1 MEQKSISP
9 DVIRS
14 VMGFV
19 SWNPMQEKMMATFPE
34 KKDIILLSPT
44 GSGKTLGFLLP
55 LLSRLSTTS
64 AQIQALILAPSRELA
79 LQIEAVFKGMK
90 TPFKVNCFY
99 GGHAFRMEK
108 NSLSVPPAVLIGTP
122 GRIADHLEKG
132 TIDPASIH
140 TLIFDEFDKSLEYGF
155 SKEMEYILRALHG
168 LDKKVLTSATRAIE
182 VPEFVDLNQPITLNF
197 LEKVN
202 AAAGLKV
209 KIVSS
214 EDNDKLDILQ
224 DLLYTLGDEPAIVF
238 CNHRDAVERI
248 AGHLKRF
255 KIVCEIFHG
264 KLDQDE
270 RECALFKFKNGSCNV
285 LVTTDLAARGLDIS
299 SIKHIV
305 HYQMPLSEEAFV
317 HRNGR
322 TARMGKEGTAYLLM
336 NKLDKKPAY
345 IPHTTTIWNATDE
358 RQPITE
364 PAWRTI
370 KIGRG
375 KKDKISKID
384 VVGLLTKV
392 GQLQKEQVGLIEVKD
407 FYCLVAVQRDVTKA
421 LLDRLQ
427 GAKIKNI
434 TTKVGFV

>member
-1 MEQKSISP
+1 MEKKNVAP
-9 DVIRS
+9 DAIRS

-55 LLSRLSTTS
+55 LLSRLTVNTS
-64 AQIQALILAPSRELA
+64 HVQSLILAPSRELA

-108 NSLSVPPAVLIGTP
+108 NSLTMPPSVLIGTP

-132 TIDPASIH
+132 TFDPSHIQ
-140 TLIFDEFDKSLEYGF
+140 TIIFDEFDKSLEYGF
-155 SKEMEYILRALHG
+155 SKEMEFILRTLKG
-168 LDKKVLTSATRAIE
+168 VDKRVLTSATRAIE
-182 VPEFVDLNQPITLNF
+182 VPDFVRMNDPITLNF
-197 LEKVN
+197 IEKVN
-202 AAAGLKV
+202 ISAGLKV
-209 KIVSS
+209 KIVPS
-214 EDNDKLDILQ
+214 EDADKLGVLH
-224 DLLYTLGDEPAIVF
+224 DLLSSFGGDASIIF

-248 AGHLKRF
+248 AGHLQRY
-255 KIVCEIFHG
+255 KITTEIFHG

-270 RECALFKFKNGSCNV
+270 RECALFKFKNGSAHV

-322 TARMGKEGTAYLLM
+322 TARMGKEGTAYMLL
-336 NKLDKKPAY
+336 NKVDKKPTY
-345 IPHTTTIWNATDE
+345 IPHTTTVWSAPSE
-358 RQPITE
+358 RAEIPVST
-364 PAWRTI
+364 WRTI

-375 KKDKISKID
+375 KKDKVSKID
-384 VVGLLTKV
+384 VMGLLTKV
-392 GQLQKEQVGLIEVKD
+392 GELNKDQVGLIEVKD
-407 FYCLVAVQRDVTKA
+407 FYCLVAVHRDELNA
-421 LLDRLQ
+421 LLQRLQ
-427 GAKIKNI
+427 NVKIKNI
-434 TTKVGFV
+434 NTKVSAV

>member
-1 MEQKSISP
+1 MEKKNVAT
-9 DVIRS
+9 DAIRS
-14 VMGFV
+14 AMGFV

-55 LLSRLSTTS
+55 LLSRLTVQTS
-64 AQIQALILAPSRELA
+64 HVQSLILAPSRELA

-108 NSLSVPPAVLIGTP
+108 NSLTMPPSVLIGTP

-132 TIDPASIH
+132 TFDPSHIATI
-140 TLIFDEFDKSLEYGF
+140 IFDEFDKCLEYGF
-155 SKEMEYILRALHG
+155 GKEMEFILRSLKG
-168 LDKKVLTSATRAIE
+168 VDQRVLTSATRAIE
-182 VPEFVDLNQPITLNF
+182 VPEFVRLNNPITLNF
-197 LEKVN
+197 IEKVN
-202 AAAGLKV
+202 IAAGLKV
-209 KIVSS
+209 KIVPS
-214 EDNDKLDILQ
+214 EDADKLGVLHE
-224 DLLYTLGDEPAIVF
+224 LLNTFGGEAAIIF

-248 AGHLKRF
+248 AGHLQRY
-255 KIVCEIFHG
+255 KITTETFHG

-270 RECALFKFKNGSCNV
+270 RECALFKFKNGSSNV

-322 TARMGKEGTAYLLM
+322 TARMGKEGTAYMLL
-336 NKLDKKPAY
+336 NKVDKKPPY
-345 IPHTTTIWNATDE
+345 IPHTTTVWTATS
-358 RQPITE
+358 E
-364 PAWRTI
+364 PSEVPAPSYRTI

-375 KKDKISKID
+375 KKDKVSKID
-384 VVGLLTKV
+384 VMGLLTKV
-392 GQLQKEQVGLIEVKD
+392 GQLHKDQVGLIEVKD
-407 FYCLVAVQRDVTKA
+407 FYCLVAVHRDQTAA
-421 LLDRLQ
+421 LLLRLQ
-427 GAKIKNI
+427 GVKIKNMN
-434 TTKVGFV
+434 TKVSAV

>member
-1 MEQKSISP
+1 MEKKHISP
-9 DVIRS
+9 DAIRS

-19 SWNPMQEKMMATFPE
+19 SWNPMQEKMLATFPE

-55 LLSRLSTTS
+55 LLSRLSTS
-64 AQIQALILAPSRELA
+64 SNHIQALILAPSRELA

-108 NSLSVPPAVLIGTP
+108 NSLTAPPAVLIGTP

-132 TIDPASIH
+132 TFDPHFIQ
-140 TLIFDEFDKSLEYGF
+140 TIIFDEFDKSLEYGF
-155 SKEMEYILRALHG
+155 SKEMEYILKALSG
-168 LDKKVLTSATRAIE
+168 IDKRVLTSATRAIE
-182 VPEFVDLNQPITLNF
+182 VPDFVALRQPITINF

-202 AAAGLKV
+202 TSAGLKV
-209 KIVSS
+209 KIVHS
-214 EDNDKLDILQ
+214 EDNDKLDVLY
-224 DLLYTLGDEPAIVF
+224 DLLHTFENEPSIVF
-238 CNHRDAVERI
+238 CNHRDAVDRI
-248 AGHLKRF
+248 AGHLQRF
-255 KIVCEIFHG
+255 KIVCETFHG

-270 RECALFKFKNGSCNV
+270 RECALFKFKNGSSNV

-336 NKLDKKPAY
+336 NKVDKKPTY
-345 IPHTTTIWNATDE
+345 IPHTTSTWNAPTQHSE
-358 RQPITE
+358 I
-364 PAWRTI
+364 PAPSWRTI

-375 KKDKISKID
+375 KKDKVSKID

-392 GQLQKEQVGLIEVKD
+392 GQLHKEQVGLIEVKD
-407 FYCLVAVQRDVTKA
+407 FYCLVAVESSAAATVLK
-421 LLDRLQ
+421 RLQ

-434 TTKVGFV
+434 NTKVGVV

>member
-1 MEQKSISP
+1 
-9 DVIRS
+9 
-14 VMGFV
+14 MGFV

-55 LLSRLSTTS
+55 LLSRLTFPS
-64 AQIQALILAPSRELA
+64 QQVQCLILAPSRELA

-90 TPFKVNCFY
+90 THHKVNCFY

-108 NSLSVPPAVLIGTP
+108 NSLTMPPAVLIGTP

-132 TIDPASIH
+132 TFDPSTIQ

-155 SKEMEYILRALHG
+155 GKEMEYIIRTLTQVNKR
-168 LDKKVLTSATRAIE
+168 VLTSATRAID
-182 VPEFVDLNQPITLNF
+182 VPEFVGLNNPITINF

-202 AAAGLKV
+202 ASAGLKV
-209 KIVSS
+209 KIVHS
-214 EDNDKLDILQ
+214 EENDKLEVLH
-224 DLLYTLGDEPAIVF
+224 DLLSTFEDDAAIVF

-248 AGHLKRF
+248 AGHLQRN
-255 KIVCEIFHG
+255 KIIAEIFHG

-270 RECALFKFKNGSCNV
+270 RECALFKFKNGSSNV

-322 TARMGKEGTAYLLM
+322 TARMGKEGTAYMLL
-336 NKLDKKPAY
+336 NKVDKKPSY
-345 IPHTTTIWNATDE
+345 IPHTTTVWNAPNKREDL
-358 RQPITE
+358 PI

-375 KKDKISKID
+375 KKDKVSKID

-392 GQLQKEQVGLIEVKD
+392 GELTKEQVGLIEVKD
-407 FYCLVAVQRDVTKA
+407 FYCLVAVHRDEVSA
-421 LLDRLQ
+421 LLKRLN
-427 GAKIKNI
+427 GVKIKNMN
-434 TTKVGFV
+434 TKVGVV

>member
-1 MEQKSISP
+1 MDKKNV
-9 DVIRS
+9 DTDAIRS

-55 LLSRLSTTS
+55 LLSRLT
-64 AQIQALILAPSRELA
+64 IQTPHVQSLILAPSRELA

-108 NSLSVPPAVLIGTP
+108 NSLTSPPSVLIGTP

-132 TIDPASIH
+132 TLDPNHIR
-140 TLIFDEFDKSLEYGF
+140 TLIFDEFDKCLEYGF
-155 SKEMEYILRALHG
+155 SKEMEYIVRCLNG
-168 LDKKVLTSATRAIE
+168 VDKRVLTSATRAIE
-182 VPEFVDLNQPITLNF
+182 VPSFVGMNDPITLNF
-197 LEKVN
+197 IEKVN
-202 AAAGLKV
+202 IYAGLKV
-209 KIVSS
+209 KIVPS
-214 EDNDKLDILQ
+214 EDADKLGVLQ
-224 DLLYTLGDEPAIVF
+224 ELLGSFGGDSVIIF

-248 AGHLKRF
+248 AGHLQRF
-255 KIVCEIFHG
+255 KITTEIFHG

-270 RECALFKFKNGSCNV
+270 RESALFKFKNGSANV

-322 TARMGKEGTAYLLM
+322 TARMGKEGTAYMLM

-345 IPHTTTIWNATDE
+345 IPHTTTVWTAPTILSDM
-358 RQPITE
+358 
-364 PAWRTI
+364 PAPSWRTI

-375 KKDKISKID
+375 KKDKVSKID

-392 GQLQKEQVGLIEVKD
+392 GELDKDQVGLIEVKD
-407 FYCLVAVQRDVTKA
+407 FYCLVAVHRNEIAA
-421 LLDRLQ
+421 LLVRLE
-427 GAKIKNI
+427 GVKIKNMN
-434 TTKVGFV
+434 TKVSVA